1 MMASFDLDRAGAF
14 ARAFADRV
22 AFVVESLALA
32 VLLIVF
38 VGLAATRFDLTGA
51 AYVWGLF
58 WMRFAE
64 AEAVVRAPVLGLL
77 ALAVSVVTAFVG
89 WVRWTKA
96 SRAFEAFPPSRRAHL
111 KMLERLR

>member
-1 MMASFDLDRAGAF
+1 MWVSLEREAAI
-14 ARAFADRV
+14 ARALVDRL
-22 AFVVESLALA
+22 AFGVESLAVA
-32 VLLIVF
+32 LLVIVF
-38 VGLAATRFDLTGA
+38 LGLAATRFDLTGA